1 MKSKIAACALYL
13 AFALGSTPPVKLAS
27 TVTVLA
33 LSDKFASE
41 VTAVES
47 DLEMLGVPY
56 ETTHHFADI
65 SHAPM
70 VILAGT
76 LTNVALA
83 PADREMLYR
92 YVEWG
97 GLLVATHVQGDQYF
111 PLFGLA
117 GFAVTQKNAGL
128 HFEDPSA
135 DVALRYI
142 NRPEE
147 RDIVLGD
154 PKRYK
159 EFNWTTEYQA
169 AGATVLAKFTSGKA
183 AFIRNYYGRGAAYSL
198 GLSFSDSTLRLAIG
212 QSFEAEPEW
221 ANVFAPSG
229 DVLRLLL
236 RAIYEANV
244 HPFLLIHTAPDGLDS
259 ALLLSHDI
267 DARESYPNSVVFAA
281 LEQRYGVTSSFF
293 ATTKY
298 FTDETDVGYYTP
310 ANVAYLREIHA
321 RGVDIGS
328 HTVSH
333 LKTFNKFPMG
343 DPAVRFASYRPTIAP
358 TVFGEIQVSKELL
371 DRDVPGQHTITFR
384 AGELAHPVQLI
395 EALETAG
402 YLIDSTRAA
411 GNTLTNCAY
420 RPLREAHV
428 GSPISSMIEI
438 PVTLDDSM
446 GYLTPTTVDQAVA
459 QWTNIVAANAE
470 NNNITCLLV
479 HPTDITYKLAAEER
493 LLQACRH
500 KPIWIGSVTKYGLF
514 ARARAAVRA
523 TSFGYDDHI
532 EIRLNQPR
540 AKLPQGLT
548 LAMESGPRWNAVSVR
563 DCNGAEI
570 PFTTLSHADR
580 RMLIISRTGY
590 VAQKPQTPVAT
601 NKPD

>member
-1 MKSKIAACALYL
+1 MRSKFAASILYL
-13 AFALGSTPPVKLAS
+13 AFAFGSAPPVKLPS

-33 LSDKFASE
+33 ISDKFASE
-41 VTAVES
+41 VTAVEN

-56 ETTHHFADI
+56 ETTQDVAHAAR
-65 SHAPM
+65 APM

-76 LTNVALA
+76 LNNTTLE
-83 PADREMLYR
+83 PAGRELLYR
-92 YVEWG
+92 YVETG
-97 GLLVATHVQGDQYF
+97 GVLFATHVQGDQYF
-111 PLFGLA
+111 PLFGISAFAFSRENARVQLA
-117 GFAVTQKNAGL
+117 
-128 HFEDPSA
+128 DPA
-135 DVALRYI
+135 TDPALRYV

-159 EFNWTTEYQA
+159 EFNWTTEYQTTR
-169 AGATVLAKFTSGKA
+169 ATVLGKFSSGKA
-183 AFIRNYYGRGAAYSL
+183 AFIRNYYGRGIAYSL

-212 QSFEAEPEW
+212 QSYEAEPEW

-229 DVLRLLL
+229 DVLRMLL
-236 RAIYEANV
+236 RSIYESSV
-244 HPFLLIHTAPDGLDS
+244 HPFLLVHTIPDGRDG

-267 DARESYPNSVVFAA
+267 DARESYPNSVAFAA
-281 LEQRYGVTSSFF
+281 LEERYGVTSTFF

-298 FTDETDVGYYTP
+298 FTDETDIGYYTS
-310 ANVAYLREIHA
+310 ANARFLGELRA
-321 RGVDIGS
+321 RGFDVGS

-333 LKTFNKFPMG
+333 LTTFNRFPLG
-343 DPAVRFASYRPTIAP
+343 DPTVTFATYRPLVAP

-384 AGELAHPVQLI
+384 AGELSHPHQLI

-428 GSPISSMIEI
+428 GAPVSSMIEI
-438 PVTLDDSM
+438 PVTLDDSQ
-446 GYLTPTTVDQAVA
+446 GYLTPTTVEKAVA
-459 QWTNIVAANAE
+459 EWTNIVAANAE
-470 NNNITCLLV
+470 SNNITCLLV
-479 HPTDITYKLAAEER
+479 HPTDVTYKLAAEER
-493 LLQACRH
+493 LLQAYRH

-514 ARARAAVRA
+514 ARARAAVRPTVLA
-523 TSFGYDDHI
+523 RDGNI

-548 LAMESGPRWNAVSVR
+548 LVMEPGPRWNAVLVR
-563 DCNGAEI
+563 DCDGNEI
-570 PFTTLSHADR
+570 PFTTSPHADR
-580 RMLIISRTGY
+580 KML
-590 VAQKPQTPVAT
+590 VLHP
-601 NKPD
+601 

>member
-1 MKSKIAACALYL
+1 MKRSIAVFATYF

-33 LSDKFASE
+33 VSEKFSSE

-56 ETTHHFADI
+56 ETTRNFADI
-65 SHAPM
+65 AQAPM

-92 YVEWG
+92 YVELG

-117 GFAVTQKNAGL
+117 GFAVSQKNAGL

-135 DVALRYI
+135 DAALRYI

-159 EFNWTTEYQA
+159 EFNWTTEYEPA
-169 AGATVLAKFTSGKA
+169 RATVLGKFANGKA
-183 AFIRNYYGRGAAYSL
+183 AFVRSYYGRGTAYSL

-229 DVLRLLL
+229 DVLRLVL
-236 RAIYEANV
+236 RAIYESNV
-244 HPFLLIHTAPDGLDS
+244 HPFLLVHTVPDGLDS

-267 DARESYPNSVVFAA
+267 DARESYPNAVVFAA
-281 LEQRYGVTSSFF
+281 LEQHYGVTSTFF

-298 FTDETDVGYYTP
+298 FTDETDIGYYTP
-310 ANVAYLREIHA
+310 VNAAYLREVRA
-321 RGVDIGS
+321 RGFDVGS

-333 LKTFNKFPMG
+333 LKTFNKFPVG
-343 DPAVRFASYRPTIAP
+343 DPAVRFATYRPTAAP

-384 AGELAHPVQLI
+384 AGELAHPPRLI

-402 YLIDSTRAA
+402 YLVDSTRAA

-420 RPLREAHV
+420 RPLREAHL
-428 GSPISSMIEI
+428 GSPVSSMIEI

-446 GYLTPTTVDQAVA
+446 GYLTPTTVDKAVA

-479 HPTDITYKLAAEER
+479 HPTDITYKLTAEER
-493 LLQACRH
+493 LLQAYRH

-523 TSFGYDDHI
+523 TPFAYDDHI
-532 EIRLNQPR
+532 EIRLNQPS

-563 DCNGAEI
+563 DSDGLEI
-570 PFTTLSHADR
+570 PFTALSHADR
-580 RMLIISRTGY
+580 RMLIL
-590 VAQKPQTPVAT
+590 KP
-601 NKPD
+601 